1 MYYDDLV
8 GGIPTPLKNMK
19 ATWDD
24 EIPNIWKVISNSMVP
39 VTTKQLRYLGP
50 NANCGRILAFLSFI
64 FRCPVSSV
72 FTYHGSCYTSKIWR
86 SDIFSS
92 KFQIFQWR
100 RLLHGFRQNFVRS
113 PKFPGLE
120 KWRFQSL
127 PASQSP
133 FGIRLQQS
141 LTKQRGKRA
150 IVESD
155 ITGNTLR
162 VSNFNNTTP
171 RECC

>member
-1 MYYDDLV
+1 
-8 GGIPTPLKNMK
+8 
-19 ATWDD
+19 
-24 EIPNIWKVISNSMVP
+24 MVP